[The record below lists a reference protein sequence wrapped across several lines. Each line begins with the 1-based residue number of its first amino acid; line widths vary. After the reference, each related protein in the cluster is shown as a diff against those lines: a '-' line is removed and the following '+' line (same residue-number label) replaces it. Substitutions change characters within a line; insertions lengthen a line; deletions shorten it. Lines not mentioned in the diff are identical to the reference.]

1 MSRRRGG
8 VRRRASLLV
17 GVLTLAIAAVLG
29 APAIARAID
38 GSVLA
43 RHVVAGETP
52 NGTTIDLFDYWIT
65 DRATPDNA
73 DSTADDLKRG
83 INQGHALKFGK
94 SFADGV
100 EVEEW
105 NKWTGT
111 KAAGAGVIPYYG
123 IVQNTLGADGFPV
136 LNDAVTGGSN
146 ESLAYLF
153 DADLP
158 DDRIS
163 GRKSFASVG
172 GLLKVTEQD
181 GYYIYDSSEN
191 FAEFDE
197 STGQFTLYDA
207 PGVKDDPDK
216 VASATM
222 GQFFPFNTGGQVFGE
237 ERDRKLITTVD
248 SQAQELNH
256 YFGLAMTTN
265 FVQEHGGRTK
275 EDGQTPVTYEFTGD
289 DDVWIFI
296 DGVLV
301 GDLGGIHDAA
311 SIKIDFS
318 NGNVVVNEDSPVP
331 GAEKRTTLRE
341 LFKAANKEDSVKWDD
356 NNPNTFAD
364 DTYHELKFFY
374 LERGNFASNMKL
386 KYNLKTV
393 PETNITK
400 VDQLGEPLAGVGFTV
415 WNWTNGVADAE
426 QICSATT
433 DAQGNL
439 TLRDDNGA
447 PITLEQIYAEYANQ
461 GAQDESEKCKI
472 RLIETNTLN
481 GYRSPAG
488 DFTID
493 LRIEKCA
500 VTGNAGHEPVYLL
513 LSDDQWETGAYAM
526 SKVTVTAPNEVKAN
540 GASIED
546 NALRDG
552 TLFAVIQKKVGDEW
566 LPVYGDPLGGWHV
579 TQPTSTLEGY
589 WQNIK
594 TAAKATQ
601 AVFEIASSGAYQTE
615 VSSLPGDVLEYTF
628 FNNDRG
634 QYRGRY
640 YFTEASSLDRISSD
654 NTREVDNPDAF
665 TREFSA
671 RVYVTNI
678 VNRLIVQKLNEQGEP
693 VNGAK
698 MAIWA
703 NGDVTV
709 DADGVAT
716 VNEAAEP
723 LVVEDTRRL
732 NKYDEEGE
740 VVDSIDLDGACIFSH
755 LTTGIYWVGE
765 YQAPEGYT
773 KNPTLSK
780 VIVDSTGVY
789 ADAGAADDGV
799 TVQRGVGRIVRS
811 MVQFATDDDIDV
823 TLHNIVATPELCS
836 YEEPAPGNTVGSLV
850 KDEAAET
857 PSPVHLEFADDG
869 GAVLDYATEESAD
882 GDGDD
887 ANQGYVYTS
896 DTGIPRLKVTQ
907 CAEHKPAAD
916 SAVAWEDLD
925 DRDLTSLFTGV
936 TVVRIADVSA
946 GDFSLTKRVEGE
958 NANVTDSFTFDL
970 SFETPENGL
979 VTYDDPYEMPTSP
992 VGEHAYRVTNEDG
1005 TVVESGTLTIGELQ
1019 AEELAEGEG
1028 AAQEQAAVYYVTSV
1042 TPEATKDDAEDVPGD
1057 DAEDP
1062 SAGADDAE
1070 GVTEGNDESAPQE
1083 TPGDEANDEAASG
1096 VEGAP
1101 EDVTEGVVEGGTE
1114 DVTDETAEDV
1124 AEVNASNAVETMAND
1139 AVGGPGESAAGDEA
1153 GDATDGAADSAPEAD
1168 AEDQPTQSTFVRQEN
1183 GSYSVKLSDGQ
1194 TLTIEGLTAG
1204 TTVTAS
1210 EQSAEGYTTTWTST
1224 PANEGQQTPAEGLVA
1239 EVEIP
1244 AKEAD
1249 ATQHDASVTFINTVE
1264 EAKDPDEGDPDEGDP
1279 DNPDE
1284 GDPDEGDPDNPDEGD
1299 PDDGDKDPDE
1309 PDTPDNPDS
1318 DDPDVPVDPDEPDTP
1333 DVPDTPDEPDTPDT
1347 PDVPDTPD
1355 QPVTPDVPD
1364 EPTPT
1369 EPTIPEAG
1377 DTSVPAL
1384 PLICLAGGGAVCLG
1398 LALAARRRGND
1409 NGA

>member
-1 MSRRRGG
+1 MSAFRRKSCLGAGGG

-356 NNPNTFAD
+356 NNPNTFSD

-400 VDQLGEPLAGVGFTV
+400 VDQLGEPLGKVQFTV
-415 WNWTNGVADAE
+415 YNWTDGDQKMAK
-426 QICSATT
+426 ICDATT

-439 TLRDDNGA
+439 TLRDDNGS

-461 GAQDESEKCKI
+461 GAQEESEKCKI
-472 RLIETNTLN
+472 RLSETGQPE

-493 LRIEKCA
+493 LRIERRSA
-500 VTGNAGHEPVYLL
+500 TGNAGHEPVYLL
-513 LSDDQWETGAYAM
+513 LSDDQWGTGAYAM
-526 SKVTVTAPNEVKAN
+526 SKVTVTAPNEVRVQITETSAD
-540 GASIED
+540 GTSTETSERPLTSD
-546 NALRDG
+546 ELREG
-552 TLFAVIQKKVGDEW
+552 TLFVVVTKNVGKNDW
-566 LPVYGDPLGGWHV
+566 YPVAGDPLAGWNV
-579 TQPTSTLEGY
+579 IEPKNPASPNSRVEAA
-589 WQNIK
+589 IE
-594 TAAKATQ
+594 AAKQNKET
-601 AVFEIASSGAYQTE
+601 FTIASSGAYQAD
-615 VSSLPGDVLEYTF
+615 VDALPGDVLSYSFFSEDNAQYKGAYYYSTAGSWDQVSAENTF
-628 FNNDRG
+628 PV
-634 QYRGRY
+634 
-640 YFTEASSLDRISSD
+640 I
-654 NTREVDNPDAF
+654 NPDAF

-703 NGDVTV
+703 NEDVTV
-709 DADGVAT
+709 GADGVAT
-716 VNEAAEP
+716 VNEDAEP
-723 LVVEDTRRL
+723 LAVKDTRPL

-740 VVDSIDLDGACIFSH
+740 VADSIDLDGACIFSH

-765 YQAPEGYT
+765 HQAPEGYT

-836 YEEPAPGNTVGSLV
+836 YEEPAPGNTEGSLV
-850 KDEAAET
+850 KDGAAET
-857 PSPVHLEFADDG
+857 PSPVHLEFADGG

-907 CAEHKPAAD
+907 CAGHKPAAD
-916 SAVAWEDLD
+916 SAVAREDLG

-970 SFETPENGL
+970 SFEAPENG
-979 VTYDDPYEMPTSP
+979 P
-992 VGEHAYRVTNEDG
+992 VRDAGEPRWGAR
-1005 TVVESGTLTIGELQ
+1005 LQ
-1019 AEELAEGEG
+1019 
-1028 AAQEQAAVYYVTSV
+1028 
-1042 TPEATKDDAEDVPGD
+1042 
-1057 DAEDP
+1057 
-1062 SAGADDAE
+1062 
-1070 GVTEGNDESAPQE
+1070 
-1083 TPGDEANDEAASG
+1083 GDERGRHGRRVRHPDHRRAAG
-1096 VEGAP
+1096 RGARR
-1101 EDVTEGVVEGGTE
+1101 GRRC
-1114 DVTDETAEDV
+1114 
-1124 AEVNASNAVETMAND
+1124 
-1139 AVGGPGESAAGDEA
+1139 GPGAGGRLLRDVR
-1153 GDATDGAADSAPEAD
+1153 DS
-1168 AEDQPTQSTFVRQEN
+1168 R
-1183 GSYSVKLSDGQ
+1183 G
-1194 TLTIEGLTAG
+1194 
-1204 TTVTAS
+1204 
-1210 EQSAEGYTTTWTST
+1210 
-1224 PANEGQQTPAEGLVA
+1224 NEGRCRGRP
-1239 EVEIP
+1239 
-1244 AKEAD
+1244 
-1249 ATQHDASVTFINTVE
+1249 
-1264 EAKDPDEGDPDEGDP
+1264 
-1279 DNPDE
+1279 
-1284 GDPDEGDPDNPDEGD
+1284 
-1299 PDDGDKDPDE
+1299 
-1309 PDTPDNPDS
+1309 
-1318 DDPDVPVDPDEPDTP
+1318 
-1333 DVPDTPDEPDTPDT
+1333 
-1347 PDVPDTPD
+1347 
-1355 QPVTPDVPD
+1355 
-1364 EPTPT
+1364 
-1369 EPTIPEAG
+1369 
-1377 DTSVPAL
+1377 
-1384 PLICLAGGGAVCLG
+1384 
-1398 LALAARRRGND
+1398 RR
-1409 NGA
+1409 